1 MWKKE
6 KNNKEI
12 AKDVF
17 KSLEDSFEKDTNN
30 NGI

>member
-6 KNNKEI
+6 KTNKEI

-17 KSLEDSFEKDTNN
+17 KSLEDNFEKDTNN